1 MRYRSLTYT
10 RRCVCASKKE
20 EKPNGVYFEIRKKN
34 EDEKKKKSKIE
45 SCSFAILYTKKRII
59 LSILSTI
66 IVFFFRSILYIYI
79 FKSRIDIQYVFN
91 LLLVQY

>member
-34 EDEKKKKSKIE
+34 EDEEKKEIE
-45 SCSFAILYTKKRII
+45 
-59 LSILSTI
+59 
-66 IVFFFRSILYIYI
+66 
-79 FKSRIDIQYVFN
+79 N
-91 LLLVQY
+91 